1 MTAPHAIT
9 DDGLLRLKQIIGDQ
23 KHGIPAILPISK
35 TAFYRGI
42 REGVFP
48 APIKLTP
55 RTAVWRVSDIRAL
68 LAKV

>member
-1 MTAPHAIT
+1 MTAPHTMA

-42 REGVFP
+42 REGVYP
-48 APIKLTP
+48 APVKLTA
-55 RTAVWRVSDIRAL
+55 RTAVWRVSDIKAL
-68 LAKV
+68 LSKV